1 MYLLCQILNIMNL
14 LLRNERALIKIQTK
28 LRRKQRWVKIIAKY
42 RIERDNNYI
51 TYKELIQIGK
61 KTYN

>member
-1 MYLLCQILNIMNL
+1 MNL
-14 LLRNERALIKIQTK
+14 LLKNERALTKIQTK

-51 TYKELIQIGK
+51 THKELIQIGK

>member
-1 MYLLCQILNIMNL
+1 MSL
-14 LLRNERALIKIQTK
+14 LLRNERALTKNQTK

-42 RIERDNNYI
+42 MTERDNNHI

-61 KTYN
+61 KIYN